1 MTQNTKEKIKKTA
14 ELFIAPIGW
23 AYILIAGG
31 LLLGFDANSIQFK
44 IGLIMTV
51 GVALMVVA
59 ILLFLIII
67 AWIGFSIENFV
78 KFVKKIQAIWKS

>member
-1 MTQNTKEKIKKTA
+1 MTQTTKEKIKKTA

-31 LLLGFDANSIQFK
+31 LMLGFDDNSIQFK

-51 GVALMVVA
+51 GVALMVAA

-67 AWIGFSIENFV
+67 VLIWQSIENFV